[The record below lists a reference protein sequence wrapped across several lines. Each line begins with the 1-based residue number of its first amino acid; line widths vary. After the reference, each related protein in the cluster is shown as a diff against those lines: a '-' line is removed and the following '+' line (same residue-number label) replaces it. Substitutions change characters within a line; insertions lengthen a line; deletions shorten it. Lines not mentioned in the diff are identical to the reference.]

1 MGLMES
7 SIWDAAREGFLM
19 EQTGEGARKGSS
31 VIDTGVRSKAV
42 TGPREMRG
50 GSQEQFMFLGVKQC

>member
-1 MGLMES
+1 MER

-19 EQTGEGARKGSS
+19 EQTEGARKGSN
-31 VIDTGVRSKAV
+31 VVDRGVRSKAV

-50 GSQEQFMFLGVKQC
+50 GSQEQFVFLGVKQC